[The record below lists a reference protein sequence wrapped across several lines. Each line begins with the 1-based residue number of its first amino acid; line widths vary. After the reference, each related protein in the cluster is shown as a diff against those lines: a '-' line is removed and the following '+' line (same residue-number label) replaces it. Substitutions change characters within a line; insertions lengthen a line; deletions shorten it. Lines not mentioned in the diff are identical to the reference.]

1 MEFFNKTDY
10 KVLECL
16 IAKNCMSPV
25 ASLTIKQIIE
35 FTELSQT
42 KIRSVINQFKL
53 MSYIKDGSK
62 EGNNKTYYITNEG
75 VEHFKVAFN
84 FNDDEIEEIKE
95 I

>member
-16 IAKNCMSPV
+16 IAKGCLSPV
-25 ASLTIKQIIE
+25 ASVTIKQIME

-42 KIRSVINQFKL
+42 KVRAVINQFKL
-53 MSYIKDGSK
+53 MNYIKDGSK
-62 EGNNKTYYITNEG
+62 EGNNKTYYITNDG
-75 VEHFKVAFN
+75 IEHFKIAFN
-84 FNDDEIEEIKE
+84 FDDIDIEEMKE